1 MPRQA
6 IAELQSQGYDIPNF
20 PASPSND
27 AERDIQAR
35 YNKVLGSARTCTSAS
50 LSPAPMAMSPAA
62 CLTPSRFLRTTP
74 MFLRATDARDT
85 PEAAAEDLDLR
96 LFLSDE
102 FKRMSFGEQ

>member
-1 MPRQA
+1 
-6 IAELQSQGYDIPNF
+6 
-20 PASPSND
+20 
-27 AERDIQAR
+27 
-35 YNKVLGSARTCTSAS
+35 
-50 LSPAPMAMSPAA
+50 MAMSPAA